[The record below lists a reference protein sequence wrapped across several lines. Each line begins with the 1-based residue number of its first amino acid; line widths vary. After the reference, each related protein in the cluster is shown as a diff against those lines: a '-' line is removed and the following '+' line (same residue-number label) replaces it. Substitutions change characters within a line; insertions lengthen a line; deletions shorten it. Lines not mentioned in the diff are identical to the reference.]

1 MTRTKSRKARILIAD
16 DQFEIRSLL
25 HDLLSDDYECVAVA
39 SAEEALSLLAVEAF
53 DLVLSDIRMGGMSGL
68 EMVPALTRCAPDT
81 VVIMVSGEQTV
92 EKAIEALRVG
102 AFDYVTKPFDLR
114 HIEAAVRRALE
125 HHSLRIA
132 KRRHESYLEEL
143 IKQRTEEV
151 DHLSYHDGL
160 TDLPNRILFEDRLAQ
175 ALHSVPSN
183 GQLLA
188 VMLLDVDR
196 FKLVNDTLGHVVGDR
211 LLRGVGERLSGCV
224 RAGDTVA
231 RFGSDEFALLTQ
243 LREDD
248 AAEMFR
254 HVLEVLKRPFRIDEH
269 ELYVTLSAGISLS
282 PTDGVDAQ
290 TLLRN
295 AGSALHRAKEQ
306 EGNNY
311 QIYTA
316 DMSAQALQHL
326 ALENSLRQA
335 LGREEFMLHY
345 QPQVCI
351 PTGRIVG
358 MEALVRWQHPERGL
372 VSPGAFIPVAENSG
386 LIVPLGEWILRTACS
401 QNMKWQETGMAPL
414 RVSVNLSPRQFRQPN
429 LVEMVDQTLRETGM
443 APQFL
448 ELEITETSM
457 MRNVES
463 AIQTLRG
470 LQALGVQIAIDD
482 FGTGYSSLSYLKNF
496 PISTL
501 KIDQSFVRDAVT
513 DRADAAIVK
522 TIIALGHSLELT
534 VKAEGVETEEQLEFL
549 RRLECDEMQG
559 YLFSKPL
566 PPEAF
571 HQRWLASLSLDS
583 QLEVSMA

>member
-1 MTRTKSRKARILIAD
+1 MTRTESRKARILIAD

>member
-1 MTRTKSRKARILIAD
+1 
-16 DQFEIRSLL
+16 
-25 HDLLSDDYECVAVA
+25 
-39 SAEEALSLLAVEAF
+39 
-53 DLVLSDIRMGGMSGL
+53 
-68 EMVPALTRCAPDT
+68 
-81 VVIMVSGEQTV
+81 
-92 EKAIEALRVG
+92 
-102 AFDYVTKPFDLR
+102 
-114 HIEAAVRRALE
+114 
-125 HHSLRIA
+125 
-132 KRRHESYLEEL
+132 
-143 IKQRTEEV
+143 
-151 DHLSYHDGL
+151 
-160 TDLPNRILFEDRLAQ
+160 
-175 ALHSVPSN
+175 
-183 GQLLA
+183 
-188 VMLLDVDR
+188 
-196 FKLVNDTLGHVVGDR
+196 
-211 LLRGVGERLSGCV
+211 
-224 RAGDTVA
+224 
-231 RFGSDEFALLTQ
+231 
-243 LREDD
+243 
-248 AAEMFR
+248 
-254 HVLEVLKRPFRIDEH
+254 
-269 ELYVTLSAGISLS
+269 
-282 PTDGVDAQ
+282 
-290 TLLRN
+290 
-295 AGSALHRAKEQ
+295 
-306 EGNNY
+306 
-311 QIYTA
+311 
-316 DMSAQALQHL
+316 
-326 ALENSLRQA
+326 
-335 LGREEFMLHY
+335 
-345 QPQVCI
+345 
-351 PTGRIVG
+351 